1 MHDAVTRWDH
11 INILKSGFG
20 PVNKVKAII
29 VASIFD
35 GAVFFKGIGV
45 EASMFNRQGVIND

>member
-1 MHDAVTRWDH
+1 VHNAVPRRND

-20 PVNKVKAII
+20 PVNKVKAVI

-45 EASMFNRQGVIND
+45 EASMSTAR